1 MDRFVVCRLRVVA
14 GFIGIIGVT
23 GLAGCAP
30 LATVQSWEKG
40 NLARPAMAFD
50 RDTLD
55 AKFNEHIYFSK
66 EAASGGVS
74 VGGGGCGCN

>member
-1 MDRFVVCRLRVVA
+1 MDRFVVRRVALVA
-14 GFIGIIGVT
+14 GLIGIVSIS
-23 GLAGCAP
+23 GCTP
-30 LATVQSWEKG
+30 LATVQPWEKG
-40 NLARPAMAFD
+40 YLARPEMAFD

-66 EAASGGVS
+66 EAASGGAS